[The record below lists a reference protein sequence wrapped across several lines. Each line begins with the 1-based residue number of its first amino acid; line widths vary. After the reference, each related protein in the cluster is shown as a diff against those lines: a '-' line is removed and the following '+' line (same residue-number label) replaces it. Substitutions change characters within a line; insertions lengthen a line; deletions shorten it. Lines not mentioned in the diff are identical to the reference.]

1 MQSLIEVAT
10 KLPSGEMNKPP
21 HLKPIAQNSCN
32 GRGCQI
38 TANPGQT
45 VLFLQRSRY
54 NGRATINSRRIA
66 RLLRTGPMNVSLL
79 RLGDEVDDYCP
90 RCKLLLN
97 HAVAGMMGTTVV
109 KVVCQTCH
117 TEHPFKNAEVPPKK
131 KSGPRATLMDQ
142 VLAKVAPPSQE
153 SAPEPEEKAVVVEET
168 PEPTKKK
175 SSVTPARYIT
185 RHAVR
190 PPRGQR

>member
-1 MQSLIEVAT
+1 
-10 KLPSGEMNKPP
+10 
-21 HLKPIAQNSCN
+21 
-32 GRGCQI
+32 
-38 TANPGQT
+38 
-45 VLFLQRSRY
+45 
-54 NGRATINSRRIA
+54 
-66 RLLRTGPMNVSLL
+66 MNVPLL

-97 HAVAGMMGTTVV
+97 HAVASMMGATVV

-142 VLAKVAPPSQE
+142 VLAKVAPPS
-153 SAPEPEEKAVVVEET
+153 PEPELEEKAVAVEET
-168 PEPTKKK
+168 PETPKKK

-190 PPRGQR
+190 PPRGK